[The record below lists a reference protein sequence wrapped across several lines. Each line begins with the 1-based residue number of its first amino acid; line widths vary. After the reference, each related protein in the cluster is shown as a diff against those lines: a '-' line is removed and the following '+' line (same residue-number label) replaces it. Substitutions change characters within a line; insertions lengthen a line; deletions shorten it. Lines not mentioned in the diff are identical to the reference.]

1 MGERKKKNQESS
13 DSLRNALKKNHI
25 TRNWGEKS
33 LKNGRQ
39 ARVRNL
45 QIQECKWLILYLLP
59 NMRQLGLDCVPEV
72 TLVTVSVGFTA
83 ALFAQSMLHMVMTV
97 SRKTRSQIF
106 RVIGHLS

>member
-1 MGERKKKNQESS
+1 
-13 DSLRNALKKNHI
+13 
-25 TRNWGEKS
+25 
-33 LKNGRQ
+33 
-39 ARVRNL
+39 
-45 QIQECKWLILYLLP
+45 
-59 NMRQLGLDCVPEV
+59 MRQLGLDCVPEV